1 MYLFEQVVDQM
12 EQKLYALEDQNQD
25 LLSYYRKAIAIS
37 SQSLLDLKAIKQ
49 LGKFNTPEKEII
61 FFKKLKPAIISRLI
75 YFTNLYNIEISK
87 PITSS
92 SKIIKYYKKKIE
104 KYQKYIDDN
113 IEFYKYIKT
122 GNKKLDQLYFMH
134 SKLDLKYYPE
144 MYNYY
149 SDPDFNTTHDT
160 LLATLLA
167 YEKLLTDLKA
177 EIHSLKRKS
186 TNNTGTVLDMK
197 LEWKANKIDLV
208 ELIYALHSSG
218 ALGENQIKLKDLATA
233 CELIFNIKLNDYS
246 RKFLEIRSR
255 TSGHTKFLDRLKD
268 ALEDKM
274 KQFDEYKTLTIQSN
288 DSRSR
293 LIESYLKKSDKKNR
307 KL

>member
-134 SKLDLKYYPE
+134 SKLDLK
-144 MYNYY
+144 
-149 SDPDFNTTHDT
+149 
-160 LLATLLA
+160 
-167 YEKLLTDLKA
+167 
-177 EIHSLKRKS
+177 
-186 TNNTGTVLDMK
+186 
-197 LEWKANKIDLV
+197 
-208 ELIYALHSSG
+208 
-218 ALGENQIKLKDLATA
+218 
-233 CELIFNIKLNDYS
+233 
-246 RKFLEIRSR
+246 
-255 TSGHTKFLDRLKD
+255 
-268 ALEDKM
+268 
-274 KQFDEYKTLTIQSN
+274 
-288 DSRSR
+288 
-293 LIESYLKKSDKKNR
+293 
-307 KL
+307 